1 MKKVL
6 IAHRRHHADYY
17 IRNMLGDN
25 HDNYIIV
32 TEAYRLNGLDRETEV
47 ILLVDKN
54 YVPSRIEMDT
64 RNYIEELC
72 KARSFKTS
80 KVWV

>member
-1 MKKVL
+1 MKIL

-17 IRNMLGDN
+17 IRQILGDN
-25 HDNYIIV
+25 PANYKII
-32 TEAYRLNGLDRETEV
+32 TEAFQLNGLDRGIEV
-47 ILLVDKN
+47 VLLVDKN
-54 YVPSRIEMDT
+54 YVPSRREMDN
-64 RNYIEELC
+64 RNYIEEVC